1 MNNNGRKIY
10 ICLSVVTA
18 TTFLESTISQQV
30 KYLYLA
36 AIEKLILKLKYHFK
50 RPTIAKI
57 TLKKKTKLDE

>member
-1 MNNNGRKIY
+1 MNNIGRKIY